1 MTKYFFDTEFDE
13 DGKTIELISIGI
25 RCTDGREYYAVSRD
39 FDPLHCNDWVKEHV
53 LTQLPPAGDPFW
65 RSRAQIRDEIRE
77 FVDAGPQLKPE
88 FWAYYADYDWV
99 VFCQLW
105 GKMIDLP
112 PGWPMYCRDLKQLA
126 DHYQIMTR
134 DLPEQIAADQ
144 HHALLDARWNQE
156 AYEFIERFYMRKP
169 RPETNRER
177 IVRETPQSTIDQCAK
192 AVVEAKAK
200 DT

>member
-25 RCTDGREYYAVSRD
+25 RCFDGREYYAVSRE
-39 FDPLHCNDWVKEHV
+39 FDPLHCNDWVKAHV
-53 LTQLPPAGDPFW
+53 LTKLPHAGDALWKP
-65 RSRAQIRDEIRE
+65 RAQIRDEVRA

-88 FWAYYADYDWV
+88 FWAYCADYDWV
-99 VFCQLW
+99 AFCQLW

-112 PGWPMYCRDLKQLA
+112 PGWPMYCRDIKQLA
-126 DHYQIMTR
+126 DHYQILPR
-134 DLPEQIAADQ
+134 DLPEQSEADE
-144 HHALLDARWNQE
+144 HNALEDARWNQE
-156 AYEFIERFYMRKP
+156 AYEFIEKFYMRKP
-169 RPETNRER
+169 RPETNWER

-192 AVVEAKAK
+192 AVADAKAK